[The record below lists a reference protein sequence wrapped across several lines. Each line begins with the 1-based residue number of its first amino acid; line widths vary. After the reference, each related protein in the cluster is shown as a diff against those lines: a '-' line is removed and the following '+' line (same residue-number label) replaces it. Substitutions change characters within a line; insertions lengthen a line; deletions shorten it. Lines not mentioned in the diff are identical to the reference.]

1 MYNLLI
7 VEDFKVDRQNLRSI
21 LNSLEG
27 IDINIVGECKNGRE
41 ALEFIGENS
50 VDIILSDI
58 EMPYMNGL
66 ELAQNVNVKYPNI
79 KIIFC
84 SLYDE
89 FEYARKALYLNISG
103 YILKPF
109 DKDEL
114 LKCLK
119 DVIEQINTESGF
131 RKEHKEYQELKK
143 VLEDNKPQL
152 LDSFMRGII
161 YGTIADEQDI
171 LDKSEYLGVRLSKD
185 LFALVY
191 IEIDDYEKITNNK
204 TVEQKQLFSIK
215 LYERVK
221 ETSKKFEGSYIISID
236 DSHFAYL
243 VNCSLDD
250 DIYGKCTELA
260 IELINEFK
268 LSGVSITISISDA
281 CNNIRDIKTL
291 LQQCTYIMRYKFI
304 LGNGKVLKSQDIPSG
319 IQSLDIDLNSINVD
333 IKFLLNSGSRE
344 DIQKYVSNI
353 FKSDSQMINKEGIR
367 SICLSITLCVIFVL
381 NENNESLN
389 PLFNDINL
397 VWKGL
402 LKFETITDA
411 RNWIENI
418 LVLANEQLSRKASG
432 KYRLIVEEIEKIIKD
447 NYMKPISVET
457 IADELHYSPNY
468 LSYVFKKETGET
480 ITDYMSKIKMEK
492 AKEMLLDIRNKIYNV
507 SEALGYS
514 NSAYF
519 CSVFKK
525 FTSMTPNEYRE
536 RNISTD

>member
-1 MYNLLI
+1 
-7 VEDFKVDRQNLRSI
+7 
-21 LNSLEG
+21 
-27 IDINIVGECKNGRE
+27 
-41 ALEFIGENS
+41 
-50 VDIILSDI
+50 
-58 EMPYMNGL
+58 
-66 ELAQNVNVKYPNI
+66 
-79 KIIFC
+79 
-84 SLYDE
+84 
-89 FEYARKALYLNISG
+89 
-103 YILKPF
+103 
-109 DKDEL
+109 
-114 LKCLK
+114 
-119 DVIEQINTESGF
+119 
-131 RKEHKEYQELKK
+131 
-143 VLEDNKPQL
+143 
-152 LDSFMRGII
+152 MRGII